1 MPKENWQL
9 RIRSAESSPAAP
21 RLSRSQAPEWLKEGQ
36 TKLAVVSFYDSI
48 RPRQHVW
55 RNRQA
60 DLLGGFEIDHQFK
73 FRRLLHRQLSRLGSL
88 EYFVHVGGGAPMAGR
103 GVRSVV
109 HKPTSIHGLTV
120 AVHRR

>member
-55 RNRQA
+55 RNRHT
-60 DLLGGFEIDHQFK
+60 DLLRGFEIDHELEL
-73 FRRLLHRQLSRLGSL
+73 RRLLDGQVGWLGSFQNSL
-88 EYFVHVGGGAPMAGR
+88 DVPGDAPR
-103 GVRSVV
+103 
-109 HKPTSIHGLTV
+109 
-120 AVHRR
+120 